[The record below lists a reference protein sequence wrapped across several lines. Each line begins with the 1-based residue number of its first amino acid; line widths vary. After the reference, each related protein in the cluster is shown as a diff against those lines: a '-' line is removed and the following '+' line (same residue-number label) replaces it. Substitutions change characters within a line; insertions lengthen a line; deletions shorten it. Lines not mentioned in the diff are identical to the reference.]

1 MADIVKVSGCVLFA
15 FVILMQ
21 TWTKMDRVDWMRKNR
36 LILDDDDA
44 NKEEKRTSKS
54 THTWENGYI

>member
-1 MADIVKVSGCVLFA
+1 MADIVKVSGCVFA

-36 LILDDDDA
+36 LILDDA
-44 NKEEKRTSKS
+44 NKEERTSKR